1 MPADSSLKQINMS
14 DKIKPS
20 EVSEVLLR
28 QLNEVTSNQQ
38 FDEVGTVLT
47 VGDGVARIYGL
58 RNAEANELLEFENG
72 TMAIVMNLEEDNVG
86 CVLLGPTAGIKEGQT
101 VKRTHRIASIR
112 VNDNFLGRVVNPL
125 GQPIDGLGEIDLT
138 ESFEMPLDR
147 KAPGVIYRQ
156 PVKEPLQTGLKAVD
170 SMIPIGRGQRE
181 LIIGDRQTGKTAI
194 AVDTIINQR
203 SFYEAGKPVYCIYVA
218 IGQKAS
224 TVAAL
229 VQNLKEHGAL
239 PYTIIVSATA
249 ADPAAMQYY
258 APFAGAAIGEYF
270 RDRGH
275 SALVV
280 YDDLSK
286 QAVAYREVSLIL
298 RRPSGREA
306 YPGDVFYLHSR
317 LLERAAR
324 INNQQEVAEKM
335 NDLPECMKGHVRGGG
350 SLTALPIIET
360 QAGDVSAYIPTNVI
374 SITDGQI
381 YLEPDLF
388 NQGFRPAINV
398 GISVSR
404 VGGSAQIKSMKKVA
418 GTLKIDMA
426 QYRELEAFSK
436 FSSDMD
442 AVTAMTI
449 DRGRKNNQML
459 IQPQY
464 SPMPVGEQVAMLY
477 CGVHGLLHDVPVE
490 SVRQCQDQFLD
501 QLRSQHQDIIETLA
515 EGKIDDTITHTIEEV
530 MAGVASLY
538 KA

>member
-317 LLERAAR
+317 LLARAAR
-324 INNQQEVAEKM
+324 INNQQEVAEKK
-335 NDLPECMKGHVRGGG
+335 NDQPECMKGQEPGGG

-381 YLEPDLF
+381 YLETDLF

-449 DRGRKNNQML
+449 DRGRKNNQLL

>member
-1 MPADSSLKQINMS
+1 MS

-20 EVSEVLLR
+20 EVSEVLLKAL
-28 QLNEVTSNQQ
+28 QGVIAEEK

-47 VGDGVARIYGL
+47 ISDGVARIYGL

-86 CVLLGPTAGIKEGQT
+86 CILLGPTAGIKEGQS

-125 GQPIDGLGEIDLT
+125 GQAIDGKGEIDL
-138 ESFEMPLDR
+138 SDAFEMPLDR

-156 PVKEPLQTGLKAVD
+156 PVKEPLQTGLKGVD

-194 AVDTIINQR
+194 AVDTIINQKD
-203 SFYEAGKPVYCIYVA
+203 FYEKGKPVYCIYVA

-224 TVAAL
+224 TVANL
-229 VQNLKEHGAL
+229 VQTLRDHGAL

-270 RDRGH
+270 RDRGY

-324 INNQQEVAEKM
+324 INDQQEIAEQM
-335 NDLPECMKGHVRGGG
+335 NDLPECMKGHVKGGG

-381 YLEPDLF
+381 YLESDLF

-404 VGGSAQIKSMKKVA
+404 VGGSAQVKSMKKVA

-442 AVTAMTI
+442 KVTAMTL
-449 DRGRKNNQML
+449 DRGRKNNQLL

-464 SPMPVGEQVAMLY
+464 SPMPVGEQIAILY
-477 CGVHGLLHDVPVE
+477 CGVHGLMSAVPVE
-490 SVRQCQDQFLD
+490 NIRECQDQFLESM
-501 QLRSQHQDIIETLA
+501 RNTH
-515 EGKIDDTITHTIEEV
+515 KDTIDKLASGQLLDDDINVIKEV
-530 MAGVASLY
+530 MSNVTAQY
-538 KA
+538 K